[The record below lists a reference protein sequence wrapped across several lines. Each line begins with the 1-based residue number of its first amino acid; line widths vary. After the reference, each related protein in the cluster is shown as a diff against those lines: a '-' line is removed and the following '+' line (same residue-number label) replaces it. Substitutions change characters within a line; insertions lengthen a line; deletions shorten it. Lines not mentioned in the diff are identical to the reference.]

1 MISNYKKI
9 LDFINKNNLKKN
21 QKKKLLMDS
30 LKIRVLKQSEQRNHH
45 TRNNQYLLL
54 HNCIYLQ

>member
-1 MISNYKKI
+1 MQQ
-9 LDFINKNNLKKN
+9 LKLRKN
-21 QKKKLLMDS
+21 QKEILLMDS
-30 LKIRVLKQSEQRNHH
+30 LKIRVLKQSEQKNHH